1 MQPQT
6 LRGLCLHIMLR
17 SLSLIEQKIVLSMF
31 VRRFNPRDV
40 LKTDI
45 KIQEAITALIDD
57 PVEVRVDLAA
67 ELTPTS

>member
-1 MQPQT
+1 
-6 LRGLCLHIMLR
+6 MLR